1 MMDLNNCSILK
12 ETDDHYH
19 VMLPSG
25 RQMQL
30 EKGKLQE
37 KAHAIIKKMR
47 KAQHFED
54 GGMASNIKD
63 SPEQIAAEAAAMA
76 PAKPLDT
83 KAVAPA
89 ADAAKSDG
97 STMPAYDSTA
107 PYSAKIA
114 AAEIPLQA
122 EKEANLEIARLKGGE
137 EAAKRKAYDEAIKQ
151 LTPAT
156 PQQPLKTQAQIFNE
170 YSAKDSAFENALKTK
185 IDPDR
190 YIHNMSTPAKIASGI
205 GMIIGAMGTG
215 FGNQN
220 MGAKVLQDAIDRDIE
235 AQKNDQ
241 TQAMNLW
248 KMNHEAMRDDMTAT
262 LQTQNQMMTM
272 LKTKVDRAAALNGA
286 PLALQN
292 AKVLNA
298 QIDQKIADNRF
309 KMSLMD
315 PANGET
321 DPSVKVQYLVPQS
334 HQAEVFKEIK
344 RAQDVHDVSKDIMT
358 AYDEAAKDLR
368 PLSGGRL
375 KNVLPLT
382 ESAYANKLEGL
393 LMTTVQ
399 DLEGTVKQAAMENV
413 RHNFMPHTFNSDLEV
428 QERRKALE
436 EYLNGKKSAP
446 VAKGYGID
454 LERYRSTRAPEK
466 TIEPEQRMTAS
477 GKIALFDPQTKKF
490 MGYK

>member
-19 VMLPSG
+19 VVLPSG

-30 EKGKLQE
+30 EKGKLHE
-37 KAHAIIKKMR
+37 KAHAIIKKM
-47 KAQHFED
+47 KKVQHFED
-54 GGMASNIKD
+54 GGLASNIQD
-63 SPEQIAAEAAAMA
+63 SPAQIASEAAAMA

-83 KAVAPA
+83 KAAAPA
-89 ADAAKSDG
+89 AAAAKTDETS
-97 STMPAYDSTA
+97 MPAYDSTA

-114 AAEIPLQA
+114 QAEIPLEA
-122 EKEANLEIARLKGGE
+122 EKQANVEIAKLKGAE
-137 EAAKRKAYDEAIKQ
+137 EIAKKKAYDEAIRQ

-156 PQQPLKTQAQIFNE
+156 EQKPMKTQAQIYND
-170 YSAKDSAFENALKTK
+170 YAAKDSAFEKALQTK

-190 YIHNMSTPAKIASGI
+190 YIHSMSTPAKIASGI

-215 FGNQN
+215 FGAQN
-220 MGAKVLQDAIDRDIE
+220 MGAKVLQDAIDNDIE

-241 TQAMNLW
+241 TKNMNLW
-248 KMNHEAMRDDMTAT
+248 KMNHEAMRDEMAAT
-262 LQTQNQMMTM
+262 LATQNQMMTM
-272 LKTKVDRAAALNGA
+272 LKTKVDRAAAMNGA
-286 PLALQN
+286 PLAMQN
-292 AKVLNA
+292 AKLLNS

-321 DPSVKVQYLVPQS
+321 DPAVKVQFLVPQQ
-334 HQAEVFKEIK
+334 HQPEVFKEIK
-344 RAQDVHDVSKDIMT
+344 RAQDVHAVANDILA
-358 AYDEAAKDLR
+358 AYDEAAKDIR

-375 KNVLPLT
+375 KNALPFT
-382 ESAYANKLEGL
+382 ESAYLSKLEGL

-399 DLEGTVKQAAMENV
+399 DLEGSVKQTAMDNV
-413 RHNFMPHTFNSDLEV
+413 KKNFEPHGGNSDLEV
-428 QERRKALE
+428 AERRKALVQ
-436 EYLNGKKSAP
+436 YLEGKKAAP

-454 LERYRSTRAPEK
+454 LERYQSTKAPEK
-466 TIEPEQRMTAS
+466 TIEPEQRMTSS
-477 GKIALFDPQTKKF
+477 GKIALFNPQTKKF